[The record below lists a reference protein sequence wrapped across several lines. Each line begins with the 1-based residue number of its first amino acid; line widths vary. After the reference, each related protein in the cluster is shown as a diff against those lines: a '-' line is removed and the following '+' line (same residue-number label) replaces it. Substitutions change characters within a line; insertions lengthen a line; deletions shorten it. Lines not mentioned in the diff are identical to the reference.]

1 MMKLP
6 FLFCLF
12 IALLFGISIAYI
24 DTGPHW
30 DDTGITVLMILSASL
45 FCGVLSS
52 KKTWL
57 TALVIGIWIPAA
69 NILLSHHFGSLIA
82 LVPAFIGAYMG
93 KFINRN
99 IVNHSNY

>member
-6 FLFCLF
+6 FLFYLF
-12 IALLFGISIAYI
+12 IALFFGISIAYI

-30 DDTGITVLMILSASL
+30 DDTGMTVLMILSASL

-52 KKTWL
+52 RKTWL
-57 TALVIGIWIPAA
+57 TALAIGIRIPAV
-69 NILLSHHFGSLIA
+69 NLLLSHNFGSLVA
-82 LVPAFIGAYMG
+82 LVPAFIGAYVG